1 MNFNFRL
8 KTRNLSTSA
17 NEKKTP
23 EIKPVKI
30 TICTMVKN
38 EDDVVRQ
45 WIEYHGKI
53 FGYENLYIV
62 DNFSDDST
70 YEICKEYLAKGIH
83 LFRGVDYSSKG
94 DYMTH
99 FKNTTGSDI
108 FIPMDIDEFIC
119 YHDKDSNSVSKNGIV
134 EYLHSILHSN
144 NGVFKMNYLQPI
156 NTTDED
162 GLSKFTHAVLN
173 DYKNAAK
180 TFVVN
185 KYLDPS
191 FQFDH
196 GNHYATNDYIMSDLV
211 LIHYHERSHEQVY
224 KKCLANVTG
233 LGYSLD
239 LDELK
244 RLKENGCEGSHRVQQ
259 MIFIIENP
267 TYKLGPVKNSEI
279 YDDWIDIQHLF
290 Q

>member
-8 KTRNLSTSA
+8 KTRNSSIGA
-17 NEKKTP
+17 NEKKSS

-38 EDDVVRQ
+38 EDDIVRQ
-45 WIEYHGKI
+45 WIEYHGEI
-53 FGYENLYIV
+53 FGYANLYII

-70 YEICKEYLAKGIH
+70 YEICKEYLSKGIQ
-83 LFRGVDYSSKG
+83 LFRGSDYTNKG
-94 DYMTH
+94 NYMTH
-99 FKNTTGSDI
+99 FKNTTDCDI
-108 FIPMDIDEFIC
+108 FIPLDIDEFIC
-119 YHDKDSNSVSKNGIV
+119 RYDEYSNSVYKNGII
-134 EYLHSILHSN
+134 EYLHSLLNSN
-144 NGVFKMNYLQPI
+144 NGVFKMNYLGPI

-173 DYKNAAK
+173 DYKSAAK
-180 TFVVN
+180 TFIIK
-185 KYLDPS
+185 KYMDPM

-196 GNHYATNDYIMSDLV
+196 GNHCHTSNYVMSNLT
-211 LIHYHERSHEQVY
+211 LIHYHERSNEQIY

-244 RLKENGCEGSHRVQQ
+244 RLKEKGCDGSHRVEQ

-267 TYKLGPVKNSEI
+267 THKLGPRLNLEI
-279 YDDWIDIQHLF
+279 CDDWIDIRHILQ
-290 Q
+290 